1 MDPQRSAT
9 RGKALRDDH
18 RWPHHVGVHQP
29 SAAAVRLLAAWQQ
42 QRRELTDRLDGLLL
56 HGPTAVDR
64 VAARGDELRAAL
76 ESERDAFEAFVD
88 LVRQPGRGTAPAAPQ
103 PAYPDARS
111 YPPLRSVPSDAAR

>member
-1 MDPQRSAT
+1 M
-9 RGKALRDDH
+9 
-18 RWPHHVGVHQP
+18 HQP

-64 VAARGDELRAAL
+64 VAARADELRAAL
-76 ESERDAFEAFVD
+76 ASERDAFEAFVD
-88 LVRQPGRGTAPAAPQ
+88 LVRQPGRGAAPAAPPP
-103 PAYPDARS
+103 PAYPGAHG